1 MYCSRYKKECEE
13 ALYLNCD
20 VPASS
25 SHIDEEIEECRRVV
39 DQESPRIAG
48 QKLRSVS
55 AREIGEVSHQPDGSQ
70 LH

>member
-25 SHIDEEIEECRRVV
+25 SHIDEEIEEC
-39 DQESPRIAG
+39 QECVFCEG
-48 QKLRSVS
+48 KD
-55 AREIGEVSHQPDGSQ
+55 E
-70 LH
+70 